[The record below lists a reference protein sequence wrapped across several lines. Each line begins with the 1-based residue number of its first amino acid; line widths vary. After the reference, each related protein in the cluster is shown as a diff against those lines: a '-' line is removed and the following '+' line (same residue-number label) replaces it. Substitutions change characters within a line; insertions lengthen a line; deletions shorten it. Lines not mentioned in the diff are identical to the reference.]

1 MKKLL
6 SLRSIVSLT
15 MCLFLMGIS
24 AQAFAATYQ
33 VKENDTFDSISKQ
46 HDIPLQTVLQANHGV
61 DPLNL
66 QEGQTLQLPAA
77 PAAPVA
83 KAAAAKPAPV
93 KAQVVT
99 AANGQEHAY
108 SRQLN
113 VVATAYTASPAE
125 NSKWAGLDYLGNK
138 LKVGTIAVDP
148 SVIPL
153 GSTVY
158 VKGYKY
164 GSLPGGGMI
173 CRATDIGGA
182 IKGNRVDIFV
192 PGTDASNFGMQNVQ
206 LYVLK

>member
-6 SLRSIVSLT
+6 SLRSLVSVT
-15 MCLFLMGIS
+15 MSLFLMGMS

-33 VKENDTFDSISKQ
+33 IKENDTFDSISKQ
-46 HDIPLQTVLQANHGV
+46 HDIPLQLVLEANKGV

-66 QEGQTLQLPAA
+66 QVGQAVQLPIQ
-77 PAAPVA
+77 PAV
-83 KAAAAKPAPV
+83 KAAATPAPAMEKVV
-93 KAQVVT
+93 K
-99 AANGQEHAY
+99 AANGKEHAFT
-108 SRQLN
+108 RQLS
-113 VVATAYTASPAE
+113 VVATAYTASPSE
-125 NSKWAGLDYLGNK
+125 NGQWAGLDYLGNK

-164 GSLPGGGMI
+164 GSLPGTGMI

-192 PGTDASNFGMQNVQ
+192 PGSDASNFGMQNVQ
-206 LYVLK
+206 LFVLK

>member
-6 SLRSIVSLT
+6 SLRSLVSVT
-15 MCLFLMGIS
+15 MSLFLMGMS

-33 VKENDTFDSISKQ
+33 VKENDTFESIAKQ
-46 HDIPLQTVLQANHGV
+46 HDIPLQSVLEANKGV

-66 QEGQTLQLPAA
+66 QVGQDVQLPIQPAVKAASVPA
-77 PAAPVA
+77 PAMEKV
-83 KAAAAKPAPV
+83 V
-93 KAQVVT
+93 K
-99 AANGQEHAY
+99 AANGKEHAFT
-108 SRQLN
+108 RQLS
-113 VVATAYTASPAE
+113 VVATAYTASPSE
-125 NSKWAGLDYLGNK
+125 NGKWAGLDYLGNP

-164 GSLPGGGMI
+164 GSLPATGMI